1 MAGLVYDCFTFFN
14 ELDIL
19 EMRLNILSDVVDK
32 FVLVEADRT
41 FSNMKKPLF
50 FEKNQRRYSQFLD
63 KIVHIKIVDY
73 PEYKDAWNME
83 YYQRNKI
90 ADGICC
96 CDIDDIIL
104 VSDVDEIPNPKAIKY
119 YKENK
124 TGLYALIQEY
134 YNYYLNYK
142 RCFFKTWDLAK
153 ITHYDDITKLNY
165 TPQQLRDSKTD
176 KVIQNGGWHFS
187 YLGGID
193 AIKYKIGAFS
203 HQEYNN
209 EKYTSDS
216 ILEEK
221 IRRGLDI
228 YNRKDYRFKPVKITM
243 AAYPAYIVNNKER
256 YANYVYKKIR
266 LSVILVNTSYCLMI
280 WFIGIIQ
287 KYSRKL
293 FMRQISNNN
302 KKVINLK

>member
-19 EMRLNILSDVVDK
+19 EMRLNILSDIVDK

-50 FEKNQRRYSQFLD
+50 FEKNQTRYSQFLD
-63 KIVHIKIVDY
+63 KIIHIKIIDY

-90 ADGICC
+90 MDGICC

-104 VSDVDEIPNPKAIKY
+104 VSDVDEIPNPKTIKY
-119 YKENK
+119 YKEHE
-124 TGLYALIQEY
+124 TGLYALIQDY

-142 RCFFKTWDLAK
+142 RCVFRTWDLAK
-153 ITHYDDITKLNY
+153 IAHYDDILKLDY
-165 TPQQLRDSKTD
+165 TPQQLRDSKTG

-187 YLGGID
+187 YLGGIK

-203 HQEYNN
+203 HQEYNT
-209 EKYTSDS
+209 EKYISDK

-228 YNRKDYRFKPVKITM
+228 YNRKDYRFRPVKITK
-243 AAYPAYIVNNKER
+243 AAYPAYIVNNKEK
-256 YANYVYKKIR
+256 YQNYIYEKIR
-266 LSVILVNTSYCLMI
+266 LSVILVNTSYCLII

-287 KYSRKL
+287 KYRKKL
-293 FMRQISNNN
+293 FRPNVELHKFQEFNH
-302 KKVINLK
+302 